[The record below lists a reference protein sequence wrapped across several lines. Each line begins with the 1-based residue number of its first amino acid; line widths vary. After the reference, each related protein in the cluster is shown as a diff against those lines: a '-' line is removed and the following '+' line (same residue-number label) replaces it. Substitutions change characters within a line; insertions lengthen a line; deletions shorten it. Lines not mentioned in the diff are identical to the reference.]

1 MLPLESRIQV
11 TGSVIKSVCEFCLFF
26 RMLLTKYVSQK
37 EIQRVVKLP
46 LSFRDGFPT
55 LFYSVPLLFLVQ
67 PKMVEK
73 KKPYGKLCGCWTAR
87 VEEAVPDNNSIAAVC
102 KIQDISRK
110 YSEGLHEQKTVD
122 GGFALKVLQP
132 AAFVRHALCISGFP
146 DATDWACR
154 V

>member
-11 TGSVIKSVCEFCLFF
+11 TGSVNKSVCEFCLFF

-46 LSFRDGFPT
+46 LNFRDGFRT
-55 LFYSVPLLFLVQ
+55 SFSSVPLLFLVQ

-87 VEEAVPDNNSIAAVC
+87 VEEAVTDSNSIAAVC
-102 KIQDISRK
+102 KIQET
-110 YSEGLHEQKTVD
+110 EGLHEQKTVD
-122 GGFALKVLQP
+122 GVFALKVLQS
-132 AAFVRHALCISGFP
+132 AAFGRHALCISGFP

-154 V
+154 G